1 MATPPLTTEPG
12 PSTGSR
18 FWKVGAAVAAIMVGL
33 AVLGVALTTV
43 DRVLAR
49 RYWMWLVPAYGL
61 LCVVTAW
68 YRPRDDALHG
78 LGAVVRQLAHWLTI
92 GGAVALNFWMTG
104 TGEEA
109 ATAAGFNALL
119 LLAVGCVLAG
129 VYLSWLFGLVGSLLV
144 LTLVCVVKADQYLWM
159 LFVVAVLVLV
169 VIFVAARL
177 WGRSTADRP

>member
-1 MATPPLTTEPG
+1 MAEP
-12 PSTGSR
+12 SAGSR

-33 AVLGVALTTV
+33 AVLGVGLTTV

-49 RYWMWLVPAYGL
+49 RYWMWLVPAYGV

-68 YRPRDDALHG
+68 YHQRDDTAHG
-78 LGAVVRQLAHWLTI
+78 IGAVVRQMAHWLTI

-109 ATAAGFNALL
+109 GTAAGFNALL

-129 VYLSWLFGLVGSLLV
+129 VYLNWLFGLVGGLLA
-144 LTLVCVVKADQYLWM
+144 LTLVCVVKADQYLWI
-159 LFVVAVLVLV
+159 LFMVAALVLA
-169 VIFVAARL
+169 VILVAARL
-177 WGRSTADRP
+177 WGRSAADRS